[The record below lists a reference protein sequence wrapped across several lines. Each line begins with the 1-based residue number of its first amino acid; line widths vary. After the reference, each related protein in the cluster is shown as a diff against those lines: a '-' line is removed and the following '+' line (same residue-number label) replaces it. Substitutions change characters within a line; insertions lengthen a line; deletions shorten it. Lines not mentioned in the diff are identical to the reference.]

1 MIASSRAN
9 GYCPGRCCNPNLLG
23 CATLPREECT
33 VTTGL
38 QEKIHRL
45 PHTLAIE
52 ARATPAE
59 AGNLPQGG
67 FRALALPPGIC
78 SDRHVLC
85 SFGAALPELGGLT
98 LWLMLRVSPCT
109 RPAVFTFTVS
119 APRFRFDNNRMARM
133 RLSNCIQ
140 GLRLIASSAARCD
153 RPCCRWDELYA
164 PGAALSIPREHTP
177 SIHQHTGAPHI
188 RARAR
193 TGAARQSQWATT
205 RGRRGWMAAF
215 RDSLRTASHSYL
227 TVFDNALYRETILKK
242 VLPKH

>member
-1 MIASSRAN
+1 MTANRRAN
-9 GYCPGRCCNPNLLG
+9 IYCPGRCCNQNLLG

-38 QEKIHRL
+38 QEKIHCL

-52 ARATPAE
+52 AWATPAE

-78 SDRHVLC
+78 SDRHALC

-140 GLRLIASSAARCD
+140 GLRLIVSSAARCD
-153 RPCCRWDELYA
+153 CPCCRWDELYA

-177 SIHQHTGAPHI
+177 PIRQHTGAPHI

-205 RGRRGWMAAF
+205 RGAAAGW
-215 RDSLRTASHSYL
+215 LRSATACGRL
-227 TVFDNALYRETILKK
+227 LIRI
-242 VLPKH
+242 

>member
-1 MIASSRAN
+1 VIASSRAN

-38 QEKIHRL
+38 QEKIHCL
-45 PHTLAIE
+45 PHALAIE
-52 ARATPAE
+52 ALATPAE

-67 FRALALPPGIC
+67 FRALALPPGVC

-153 RPCCRWDELYA
+153 CLAVDGMNYTHLARHCQYPASTRRPSADTRVHHTYA
-164 PGAALSIPREHTP
+164 RGHAQARPGNHSGATPRGAAAGWLRSATACGRLL
-177 SIHQHTGAPHI
+177 I
-188 RARAR
+188 R
-193 TGAARQSQWATT
+193 
-205 RGRRGWMAAF
+205 
-215 RDSLRTASHSYL
+215 
-227 TVFDNALYRETILKK
+227 I
-242 VLPKH
+242 